1 MEAARRTFGE
11 RGYGASVH
19 DICRAAGVG
28 IGTFYHQFPDKAELM
43 RHLMDEEHEYRIRAF
58 EALPEAKDPAAEVTR
73 VLAGSDPA
81 LLRAML
87 EACGID
93 SRLRDFAREL
103 RRETQER
110 LAGALE
116 RARAAR
122 GARRPAV
129 DASTAAWAT
138 LAVGDAF
145 LGQAAPEVAKVFKVL
160 AFAETDAEGFR
171 A

>member
-1 MEAARRTFGE
+1 M
-11 RGYGASVH
+11 GYGASVH

-43 RHLMDEEHEYRIRAF
+43 RQLMDQEHHYRIGAF
-58 EALPEAKDPAAEVTR
+58 DALPGAEDPSAEVSR
-73 VLAGSDPA
+73 ILAGSDPA

-87 EACGID
+87 EACGTD
-93 SRLRDFAREL
+93 PRLRDFARDL

-110 LAGALE
+110 LAAALE
-116 RARAAR
+116 RVRAAR

-129 DASTAAWAT
+129 EASTAAWAT
-138 LAVGDAF
+138 MAVGDAF
-145 LGQAAPEVAKVFKVL
+145 LGQAAPEVAKVFEVL
-160 AFAETDAEGFR
+160 AFAEADGERVR